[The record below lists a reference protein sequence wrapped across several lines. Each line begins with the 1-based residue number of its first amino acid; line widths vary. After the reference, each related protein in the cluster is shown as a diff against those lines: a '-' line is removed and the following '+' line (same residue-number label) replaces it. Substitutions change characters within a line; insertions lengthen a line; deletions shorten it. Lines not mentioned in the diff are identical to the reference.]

1 MPQTQ
6 KNAEIKLIS
15 GLGVKVIYPSD
26 PSGYLSTTLGRSM
39 KKQRQRR
46 TASTLD
52 GLDRAASRPG
62 RLAPIHIRYSV

>member
-1 MPQTQ
+1 MPQTP

-26 PSGYLSTTLGRSM
+26 ASGYLCTTIGRSM
-39 KKQRQRR
+39 KEQRQRR

-52 GLDRAASRPG
+52 GVEEQVH
-62 RLAPIHIRYSV
+62 APAV